1 MCIAAV
7 GVMLAPNAEA
17 IISCGQVVERLSIE
31 YVREGGVL
39 PTSCCSGIKTLNG
52 EAATTP
58 DRQAACNGIKS
69 TAATISNINLDL
81 AATLP
86 TKCGVNLPYKISPS
100 IDCSTY
106 VPYLLLSLSICLF
119 YFFLKNNNVFSLFF
133 LPDMLKTKR

>member
-1 MCIAAV
+1 MVKVALLVVMCIAAV
-7 GVMLAPNAEA
+7 GVMLTPNAEA
-17 IISCGQVVERLSIE
+17 IISCGQVVERLTPCIE

-58 DRQAACNGIKS
+58 DRQAACNCIKS

-100 IDCSTY
+100 IDCST
-106 VPYLLLSLSICLF
+106 VQ
-119 YFFLKNNNVFSLFF
+119 
-133 LPDMLKTKR
+133 